1 MNPLRW
7 IDAQALRAAD
17 AIVSAAWYWVKIP
30 RIMIIRICMVLW
42 LALQV
47 IRFAWIHG
55 YPDPIGVA
63 FVPIIFIMSIVEER
77 RMMKVPLDRRNGY
90 ILFLRERRF
99 GFRLVIAAVLIFGAL
114 VEVSEPYPA
123 VSLISDLF
131 FWLYVYLNEALF
143 PMGKPRRKVAKA
155 GATTTVPA
163 IHVPGW

>member
-7 IDAQALRAAD
+7 IDAKALRTAD
-17 AIVSAAWYWVKIP
+17 TIVSAAWYWIDIP

-55 YPDPIGVA
+55 YPDPIGLA
-63 FVPIIFIMSIVEER
+63 FVPIIFIMSAVEER

-90 ILFLRERRF
+90 ILFRRERRF
-99 GFRLVIAAVLIFGAL
+99 GFRLVIAAVLIFGATI
-114 VEVSEPYPA
+114 EVSEPYPF

-131 FWLYVYLNEALF
+131 FWLYVYLSEALF
-143 PMGKPRRKVAKA
+143 PMGTPRRR
-155 GATTTVPA
+155 ATKLDAVKRGSA
-163 IHVPGW
+163 IQVPGW